1 MNLEKSPAITV
12 NGTANDQK
20 FPMKDPIFF
29 SGSDPARN
37 PSNTGVS
44 NSQRIANFKKIDSII
59 STKYKSKTDLKKIG
73 SKESLEC
80 SRSQSK
86 RKSPKG
92 RSTSREITKRLP
104 GKTPGKAFNSQ
115 HILPSVT
122 ARNLQNQTSGQGNI
136 LIEETSNR
144 NNVFGVKTRTFNM
157 NRSGSHNNRKLQ
169 KKYAKAENNG
179 NAPLWMGT
187 DSGESAGNISE
198 IQKSITKP
206 AQASIRY
213 SMNDG
218 PMLTHSVS
226 GKFKTKRGLPNQKS
240 IKGLNIMGRKR
251 SSNHDTRM
259 PGFKCGPA
267 PGLQTSSTN
276 GRLFPLTERAS
287 PDLLTGS
294 LTMRGKLSNQQ
305 TIMTERES
313 TTGGVEKFL
322 PDEPRMIQKNT
333 SMQLI
338 KKISYKGNQN
348 VTNPNF
354 LNMNSNI

>member
-1 MNLEKSPAITV
+1 MNLERSPAITV
-12 NGTANDQK
+12 NGTANDPK
-20 FPMKDPIFF
+20 FPGKGPNFF
-29 SGSDPARN
+29 SGSEPAPN
-37 PSNTGVS
+37 PSKTGVS
-44 NSQRIANFKKIDSII
+44 NSQTLANFKKIDGII

-86 RKSPKG
+86 RKSPNG

-122 ARNLQNQTSGQGNI
+122 ARNLQNKTPVQGNI
-136 LIEETSNR
+136 LIEETSIG

-157 NRSGSHNNRKLQ
+157 NRSSSHNNRKLQ
-169 KKYAKAENNG
+169 KKFAKAENNG

-198 IQKSITKP
+198 IQKSITRP
-206 AQASIRY
+206 AQPSIGN

-218 PMLTHSVS
+218 PILIHSVS
-226 GKFKTKRGLPNQKS
+226 GKFKTKPGLPNQKS

-251 SSNHDTRM
+251 SSNHDTRI
-259 PGFKCGPA
+259 PGSKCGLA

-276 GRLFPLTERAS
+276 GRLVPLTERAS

-294 LTMRGKLSNQQ
+294 LTMRGKLSNQH
-305 TIMTERES
+305 TMLTDRES
-313 TTGGVEKFL
+313 TTGAVEKFL
-322 PDEPRMIQKNT
+322 PDDPRVIQKNT
-333 SMQLI
+333 IMQLM
-338 KKISYKGNQN
+338 KKISIRGNQN
-348 VTNPNF
+348 VTSPNF